1 MEQLERAFKGIWIP
15 KEIWLSKDLTILE
28 KILLVEVDSL
38 DNEDGCYAS
47 NKYFADF
54 FELSNGRISQIISEL
69 VNKGYLDVEYIKE
82 GKQIIKRVIKIK
94 RPPFPEV
101 FNKLN
106 RGYLEND
113 NRGVKFSKGG
123 YLENDK
129 DNNINNNNIKINKK
143 EKKETEFDLLI
154 NNNFEDEELKQT
166 VYEFI
171 KMRKAIKKPLT
182 TRGLELLINKLK
194 KITSNTNEQIQILNN
209 SIMNNWLG
217 IFPLKEEE
225 KQKEKVE
232 YVINEMTEEEY
243 FARMQNRRK

>member
-209 SIMNNWLG
+209 AIMNNWLG